1 MFWHITGQ
9 VSLLYVIFYYYDHI
23 HSEWNLAVPGFPKL
37 YFKDPVD
44 GHYEDVP
51 NQGTCQS
58 LSVKKLKKIYFLSGL
73 LVYYLNRGDQDKSN
87 GGPGLKA
94 FPPGFQMVS
103 GSAVSRSIGWVD
115 CHFFLPF
122 VLLNCD
128 EGQGQVSIPR
138 LSWLRQQF
146 NTHACVTT
154 PLGRKD
160 TTVSHCNK
168 DFTNNNADQSYQATG
183 SPTPLAKRVTMLGFN
198 SHLAG
203 MV

>member
-9 VSLLYVIFYYYDHI
+9 VSVLYVIFYYYDHI

-115 CHFFLPF
+115 CHFFALRITELRWRPGAGF
-122 VLLNCD
+122 DSQAELAQAAIQYSCLRYNTPGQ
-128 EGQGQVSIPR
+128 EGYNG
-138 LSWLRQQF
+138 
-146 NTHACVTT
+146 
-154 PLGRKD
+154 
-160 TTVSHCNK
+160 
-168 DFTNNNADQSYQATG
+168 
-183 SPTPLAKRVTMLGFN
+183 
-198 SHLAG
+198 
-203 MV
+203 